1 MCNYVRIKSTP
12 KELENAYQAE
22 YIGDDYT
29 RDDKINGFANP
40 KLPVILDH
48 DTDHIIAAQWGFLPS
63 WAKDSEFA
71 KKTLNARMEEVHQ
84 QSLPHFSQCLP
95 RMEMVRRQ
103 RKKKRQLPHQNQRP
117 RNLCHW
123 RTVQHLGP
131 SHR

>member
-48 DTDHIIAAQWGFLPS
+48 DTDHIIAAQ
-63 WAKDSEFA
+63 
-71 KKTLNARMEEVHQ
+71 
-84 QSLPHFSQCLP
+84 
-95 RMEMVRRQ
+95 
-103 RKKKRQLPHQNQRP
+103 
-117 RNLCHW
+117 
-123 RTVQHLGP
+123 
-131 SHR
+131 